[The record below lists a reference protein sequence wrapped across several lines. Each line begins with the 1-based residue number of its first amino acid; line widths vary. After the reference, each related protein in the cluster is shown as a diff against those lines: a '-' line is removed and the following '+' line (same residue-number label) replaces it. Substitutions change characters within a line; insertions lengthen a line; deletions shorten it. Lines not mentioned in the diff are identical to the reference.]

1 MDLISGE
8 KIQALADVV
17 IASEADLM
25 YNPIWKKGYTFKWI
39 SSMDADGVYQL
50 HAHAPNLAIIRIF
63 IYGHRIDAFF
73 KSMAFMIQR
82 PYILISHNS
91 DASAAWQEEAPS
103 MMKKW
108 FGQNVS
114 IPHPLMSPLPIG
126 FANSMWPH
134 GRLDIVASA
143 MENPVVK
150 KILCY
155 MNFSVSTAPDYRQ
168 FSIPSDLV
176 THVPTVSY
184 DQYIKILSQSIMAIC
199 PRGNGLDTHRFW
211 ECIAL
216 DVIPI
221 VKKGEWMDQFR
232 DHVYVIE
239 VDTWT
244 QVTNE
249 FIETYAVA
257 IKQSKQL
264 LDMNYWRNQLVL
276 KTNSTTS
283 GITSFDISRE
293 TKVEVF

>member
-1 MDLISGE
+1 
-8 KIQALADVV
+8 
-17 IASEADLM
+17 
-25 YNPIWKKGYTFKWI
+25 
-39 SSMDADGVYQL
+39 
-50 HAHAPNLAIIRIF
+50 
-63 IYGHRIDAFF
+63 
-73 KSMAFMIQR
+73 
-82 PYILISHNS
+82 
-91 DASAAWQEEAPS
+91 
-103 MMKKW
+103 
-108 FGQNVS
+108 
-114 IPHPLMSPLPIG
+114 
-126 FANSMWPH
+126 
-134 GRLDIVASA
+134 
-143 MENPVVK
+143 
-150 KILCY
+150 

-264 LDMNYWRNQLVL
+264 LDMNYWRNQLNL
-276 KTNSTTS
+276 
-283 GITSFDISRE
+283 F
-293 TKVEVF
+293 